1 MKKVLIILLGLF
13 LFVTIAYASSLATAT
28 LDGVVPETATA
39 VMLLLGCGLL
49 GLAGVG
55 RKRSNKK

>member
-1 MKKVLIILLGLF
+1 MKKLMIILLALI
-13 LFVTIAYASSLATAT
+13 LFVTIAYASSMATAT
-28 LDGVVPETATA
+28 LDGVFPETATA

-55 RKRSNKK
+55 RKRSKKK